1 MIKISFT
8 SIYIYIYTHMRAC
21 IYVVAMTNYKAKQ
34 SSVEEC
40 AVNKFNQGLPSGTG
54 HPESTS

>member
-1 MIKISFT
+1 M
-8 SIYIYIYTHMRAC
+8 YVHMRAC
-21 IYVVAMTNYKAKQ
+21 IIIYVVEMTNYKAKQ
-34 SSVEEC
+34 SSIEEC